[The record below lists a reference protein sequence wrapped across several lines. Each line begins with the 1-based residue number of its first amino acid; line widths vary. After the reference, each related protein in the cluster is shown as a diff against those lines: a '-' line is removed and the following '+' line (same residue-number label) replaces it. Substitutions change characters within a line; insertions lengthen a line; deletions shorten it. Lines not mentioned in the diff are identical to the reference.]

1 MSHYQAHQLLDKVKD
16 GVPTP
21 LRLIRE
27 ALILTGDL
35 DE

>member
-1 MSHYQAHQLLDKVKD
+1 MSYFQAMRLLDKVKD

>member
-1 MSHYQAHQLLDKVKD
+1 MSYFQAMRLLDRVKD

>member
-1 MSHYQAHQLLDKVKD
+1 MNYFQAVRLLDRVKD
-16 GVPTP
+16 GVPIP
-21 LRLIRE
+21 LRLINE